1 MAGNKV
7 NETQLQIE
15 ELKKKILPGYWQ
27 SVDVDE
33 GWYQI
38 VLDCDRELT
47 QIDPSYQIV
56 QIKQK
61 FGGLRY
67 YFESSPL
74 LGTRKA
80 MDDVV
85 TKYEAVAAVTCEATG
100 NPGVLMKSE
109 GGWVKTLDPEYASSA
124 SHYRTYAVVE
134 QKQ

>member
-1 MAGNKV
+1 V

-33 GWYQI
+33 GWYQL
-38 VLDCDRELT
+38 VLDCDKELT
-47 QIDPSYQIV
+47 QIDPGYQIV

-85 TKYEAVAAVTCEATG
+85 AKYEAVAAVTCEATG
-100 NPGVLMKSE
+100 NPGVLMKSA

-124 SHYRTYAVVE
+124 SHYGTYAVVT
-134 QKQ
+134 QHP

>member
-1 MAGNKV
+1 MGCNKV

-15 ELKKKILPGYWQ
+15 ELKKKILPGYWP
-27 SVDVDE
+27 SIDVDE
-33 GWYQI
+33 GWYQL

-47 QIDPSYQIV
+47 QIDPGYQIV

-67 YFESSPL
+67 YFESSL
-74 LGTRKA
+74 SSARKA

-100 NPGVLMKSE
+100 NPGVLMRSE

-124 SHYRTYAVVE
+124 SHYRTYAVV
-134 QKQ
+134 KHHP

>member
-1 MAGNKV
+1 VGCNKV

-33 GWYQI
+33 GWYQL

-47 QIDPSYQIV
+47 QIDPGYQIV

-124 SHYRTYAVVE
+124 SHYRTYAVV
-134 QKQ
+134 KHHP

>member
-1 MAGNKV
+1 V

-15 ELKKKILPGYWQ
+15 ELKKKILPGYWP
-27 SVDVDE
+27 SIDVDE
-33 GWYQI
+33 GWYQL

-47 QIDPSYQIV
+47 QIDPGYQIV

-67 YFESSPL
+67 YFESSL
-74 LGTRKA
+74 SSAGKA

-100 NPGVLMKSE
+100 NPGVLMRSE

-124 SHYRTYAVVE
+124 SHYRTYAVV
-134 QKQ
+134 KHHP

>member
-1 MAGNKV
+1 VAGNKV
-7 NETQLQIE
+7 NEIQLQIE
-15 ELKKKILPGYWQ
+15 ELKKKILPGYWP

-33 GWYQI
+33 GWYQL

-47 QIDPSYQIV
+47 QIDPGYQIV

-67 YFESSPL
+67 YFESL
-74 LGTRKA
+74 LSSAGKA

-100 NPGVLMKSE
+100 NPGVLMRSE

-124 SHYRTYAVVE
+124 SHYRTYAVV
-134 QKQ
+134 KHHP

>member
-1 MAGNKV
+1 MVAGNKV

-47 QIDPSYQIV
+47 QIDPGYQIA

-67 YFESSPL
+67 YFQPSLSH
-74 LGTRKA
+74 TQKD

-109 GGWVKTLDPEYASSA
+109 GGWVRTLDPEYASSA
-124 SHYRTYAVVE
+124 SHYGTYTVVE

>member
-85 TKYEAVAAVTCEATG
+85 AKYEAVAAVTCEATG
-100 NPGVLMKSE
+100 NPGVLMKSA

-124 SHYRTYAVVE
+124 SHYGTYAVVT
-134 QKQ
+134 QHP